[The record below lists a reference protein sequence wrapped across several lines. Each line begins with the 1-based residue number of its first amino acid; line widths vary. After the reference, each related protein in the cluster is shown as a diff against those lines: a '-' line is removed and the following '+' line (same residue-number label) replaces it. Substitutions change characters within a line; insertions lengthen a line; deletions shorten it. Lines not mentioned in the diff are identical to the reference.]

1 MKNSGIQ
8 IIIIVVAF
16 LGLLYVANTFLCSQ
30 TADPPEIVDIKDIR
44 ITELDADSLKL
55 QINVLAKNKNES
67 DINVNHLLLKLL
79 IGSDTLGAVV
89 QDKNIYMK
97 RLDTSYINFL
107 AYLSTIKL
115 IELLSASND
124 VVTMRVLGTGEANP
138 GFISLPVDVDLSH
151 SFNIKEKLTETVER
165 DIREKNLI
173 DLQNATLKLQGINSS
188 AVEIKIKVNN
198 IYGLDFIVKDYP
210 SEIFVN
216 DSKAGTGNIK
226 EEISISA
233 NGNDSYGV
241 AVYRLNNLRTI
252 TSLFGS
258 LGGKLAYETKGTLY
272 LEILDYEINFP
283 FNFGGD

>member
-30 TADPPEIVDIKDIR
+30 TGSPPEIVDIRDIR
-44 ITELDADSLKL
+44 ITGLNRDSVNL
-55 QINVLAKNKNES
+55 QVGVIAKNKNES
-67 DINVNHLLLKLL
+67 DIKVNHLHLNLL

-89 QDKNIYMK
+89 QDKNTFLK
-97 RLDTSYINFL
+97 RLDTAYVNFIG
-107 AYLSTIKL
+107 YLSTVKL
-115 IELLSASND
+115 IKLLSADNNI
-124 VVTMRVLGTGEANP
+124 VTLRVLGTGEADP
-138 GFISLPVDVDLSH
+138 GFISLPVNVDLSY
-151 SFNIKEKLTETVER
+151 SFNVKEKLAETVVR

-216 DSKAGTGNIK
+216 GSKAGTGNIK
-226 EEISISA
+226 GEISISG
-233 NGNDSYGV
+233 NGTDSYGI

-252 TSLFGS
+252 TSLIGS

-272 LEILDYEINFP
+272 LEILDHEINFP
-283 FNFGGD
+283 FNFGGE